1 MYFCDIIRVIK
12 ISKEIKYLFAS
23 TTFFS
28 LVIFHEVWLALVNG
42 QVPGG
47 GEGDTGQV
55 LWWLKINADAIYN
68 RDFLLFTDAGNFPS
82 GINAL
87 WNQSILG
94 FSILLAPITKLAN
107 PVLSYNMLVIAL
119 PFLST
124 FGLWYLL
131 KTLGKENR
139 IFWSLLYGFGPLVP
153 LHILGHINIATL
165 GLLPLIVAF
174 IYRYINNGKVRDLV
188 TTLFLIIFQFFTSS
202 EILLLTAILALVVLL
217 LELKDKKNFLMVK
230 RSLYLVFLSTIA
242 LLYPIYY
249 FLRGAQSIDGPVQDS
264 DLWKN
269 DLLTFLFPP
278 NTSLLHFDNKVNQ
291 WGNAHEAL
299 GYLGV
304 FLLGYLLFFT
314 LKKGGNFYYPV
325 LIVVF
330 YILSLG
336 PTLHSSIFSSNFSL
350 PYKLIDN
357 IPVVSNALPARLS
370 ILTFL
375 LMILYLSSKDFTQ
388 LLTKNLKFI
397 IPGALFAS
405 LLMAPL
411 VYNASEIIAP
421 KAVSSDAF
429 CKIAA
434 GRNVYIVP
442 LARPGFAGGML
453 WQATCKAKFNTYG
466 TYNIIQ
472 SEVYHRKPTWSN
484 YGILDLV
491 ALKTKGVDVR
501 GSGVLQ
507 VNKEALLKE
516 VGDKNIQII
525 AIESSNTAALSLFN
539 TLFGEN
545 RKIADVLYWEIN

>member
-1 MYFCDIIRVIK
+1 VSK
-12 ISKEIKYLFAS
+12 ISKEIKYLLAS

-28 LVIFHEVWLALVNG
+28 LVIFHEVWFALING

-55 LWWLKINADAIYN
+55 LWWLKINAEALYN
-68 RDFLLFTDAGNFPS
+68 RDFLLFTDAGNFSS

-94 FSILLAPITKLAN
+94 FSILLAPITKLVN

-174 IYRYINNGKVRDLV
+174 IHRYISNGRIRDLG

-202 EILLLTAILALVVLL
+202 EILLLTAILALVVFLI
-217 LELKDKKNFLMVK
+217 ELKDKLNFLLVK
-230 RSLYLVFLSTIA
+230 RSFYLVFLSTIA
-242 LLYPIYY
+242 LIYPVYY
-249 FLRGAQSIDGPVQDS
+249 FLRGAQSVDGPVQDS

-278 NTSLLHFDNKVNQ
+278 NTTLLHFDNKVNQ
-291 WGNAHEAL
+291 WGSAHEAL
-299 GYLGV
+299 GYLGI

-314 LKKGGNFYYPV
+314 LKRGGIFYYPI

-336 PTLHSSIFSSNFSL
+336 PTLHSSIYSSNFSL

-357 IPVVSNALPARLS
+357 IPVISNALPARLS

-375 LMILYLSSKDFTQ
+375 LIILYLSSKNYNQ
-388 LLTKNLKFI
+388 LLIKKLKYI

-411 VYNASEIIAP
+411 AYNASEIMVP
-421 KAVSSDAF
+421 KAVKSGAV
-429 CKIAA
+429 CKIFA
-434 GRNVYIVP
+434 GKNVYIVP
-442 LARPGFAGGML
+442 IPRPGFAGGML
-453 WQATCKAKFNTYG
+453 WQATCKTKFNTFG

-472 SEVYHRKPTWSN
+472 SEAKKRKPTWSN

-491 ALKTKGVDVR
+491 SLKTKGVDVR
-501 GSGVLQ
+501 GSGTLQ
-507 VNKEALLKE
+507 VDKNALLKE
-516 VGDKNIQII
+516 VRDREIQII
-525 AIESSNTAALSLFN
+525 AVESSNTAALSLFN

-545 RKIADVLYWEIN
+545 KSLADVVYWEIN

>member
-1 MYFCDIIRVIK
+1 VTK
-12 ISKEIKYLFAS
+12 ISKEIKYLLAF

-28 LVIFHEVWLALVNG
+28 LVIFHEVWFALING

-55 LWWLKINADAIYN
+55 LWWLKINAEAIYN
-68 RDFLLFTDAGNFPS
+68 RDFLLFTDAGNFSS
-82 GINAL
+82 GINTL

-94 FSILLAPITKLAN
+94 FSILLAPITKLVN

-174 IYRYINNGKVRDLV
+174 IHRYISNGRIRDLA

-202 EILLLTAILALVVLL
+202 EILLLTAILALVVFLI
-217 LELKDKKNFLMVK
+217 ELKDKLNFLLVK
-230 RSLYLVFLSTIA
+230 RSFYVVFLSTLA
-242 LLYPIYY
+242 LIYPVYY
-249 FLRGAQSIDGPVQDS
+249 FLRGAQSVDGPVQDS

-278 NTSLLHFDNKVNQ
+278 NTTLLHFDNKVNQ
-291 WGNAHEAL
+291 WGSAHEAL
-299 GYLGV
+299 GYLGI

-314 LKKGGNFYYPV
+314 LKRGGNFYYPI

-336 PTLHSSIFSSNFSL
+336 PTLHSSIYSSNFSL

-357 IPVVSNALPARLS
+357 IPVISNALPARLS

-375 LMILYLSSKDFTQ
+375 LIILYLSSKNYNQ
-388 LLTKNLKFI
+388 LLIKKLKYI

-405 LLMAPL
+405 LLMAPIA
-411 VYNASEIIAP
+411 YNASEIIVP
-421 KAVSSDAF
+421 KAVKSGAV
-429 CKIAA
+429 CKILA
-434 GRNVYIVP
+434 GKNVYIVP
-442 LARPGFAGGML
+442 IPRPGFAGGML
-453 WQATCKAKFNTYG
+453 WQATCKTKFNTFG

-472 SEVYHRKPTWSN
+472 SEANKRKPTWSN

-491 ALKTKGVDVR
+491 SLKTNGVDVR
-501 GSGVLQ
+501 GSGTLQ
-507 VNKEALLKE
+507 VDKNALLKE
-516 VGDKNIQII
+516 VKDREIQII
-525 AIESSNTAALSLFN
+525 AVESSNTAALSLFN

-545 RKIADVLYWEIN
+545 KSLADVVYWEIN